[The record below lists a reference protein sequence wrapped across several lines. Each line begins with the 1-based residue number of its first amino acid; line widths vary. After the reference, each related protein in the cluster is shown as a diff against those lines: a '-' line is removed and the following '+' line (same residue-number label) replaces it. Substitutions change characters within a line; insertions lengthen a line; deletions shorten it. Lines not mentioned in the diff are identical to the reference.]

1 MPLRQRLMAI
11 MLLTSGTV
19 LTLTCASF
27 LAYDMVAF
35 RKAVTRNLATIASI
49 VADNSTAVLA
59 FDDPSGL
66 RRMFQHDD
74 RDDMIKRDIRKGQL
88 LETSDD
94 IQLRIIPRWI
104 ALCESS
110 EERAFAREF
119 LHPDSGAMT
128 VDRQVHLYG
137 WHSRHH
143 VAHIDALRQQK
154 GW

>member
-59 FDDPSGL
+59 FEDRRGAAEMLSALKAEHHIVGAVLYNEAGEVFTTYPEGRPASDFPAHPGL
-66 RRMFQHDD
+66 DGFR
-74 RDDMIKRDIRKGQL
+74 
-88 LETSDD
+88 
-94 IQLRIIPRWI
+94 
-104 ALCESS
+104 
-110 EERAFAREF
+110 
-119 LHPDSGAMT
+119 
-128 VDRQVHLYG
+128 YG
-137 WHSRHH
+137 HG
-143 VAHIDALRQQK
+143 D
-154 GW
+154 